1 MLNKVQKGISFCW
14 LTYHFSSFQRF
25 EIDFLS
31 TFYAWK
37 DCLCFIYTITSILD
51 PSNLSQTPDI
61 SSRLS
66 NQFVLYIVNLR
77 QIYPK
82 PLFYPQIPNDRSEYK
97 IEVIVYINTG
107 NKSKI
112 KRLYNTKLPVIDFSF
127 S

>member
-1 MLNKVQKGISFCW
+1 MNSRQLLSAHVYSRLTATVTASAAQQYGRKSF
-14 LTYHFSSFQRF
+14 
-25 EIDFLS
+25 
-31 TFYAWK
+31 
-37 DCLCFIYTITSILD
+37 YTITLILD

-97 IEVIVYINTG
+97 IEVMVYLH
-107 NKSKI
+107 SKAL
-112 KRLYNTKLPVIDFSF
+112 KTFEKES
-127 S
+127 

>member
-1 MLNKVQKGISFCW
+1 MHK
-14 LTYHFSSFQRF
+14 
-25 EIDFLS
+25 
-31 TFYAWK
+31 
-37 DCLCFIYTITSILD
+37 YTITSILD

-97 IEVIVYINTG
+97 IEVIVYMYDLEIG
-107 NKSKI
+107 LDPGFFHYK
-112 KRLYNTKLPVIDFSF
+112 YFSRIILLSEF
-127 S
+127 VYFAVNERF

>member
-1 MLNKVQKGISFCW
+1 MVKVEKFVAK
-14 LTYHFSSFQRF
+14 R
-25 EIDFLS
+25 
-31 TFYAWK
+31 
-37 DCLCFIYTITSILD
+37 YTITSILD

-97 IEVIVYINTG
+97 IEVMVYNFGISQG
-107 NKSKI
+107 AQ
-112 KRLYNTKLPVIDFSF
+112 KLPIKVQTKSLFY
-127 S
+127 

>member
-1 MLNKVQKGISFCW
+1 M
-14 LTYHFSSFQRF
+14 
-25 EIDFLS
+25 
-31 TFYAWK
+31 
-37 DCLCFIYTITSILD
+37 TSILD

-97 IEVIVYINTG
+97 IEVIVYKVLPSEMSI
-107 NKSKI
+107 
-112 KRLYNTKLPVIDFSF
+112 LVKLFPYQICDRRKEVLVI
-127 S
+127 

>member
-1 MLNKVQKGISFCW
+1 MQNIL
-14 LTYHFSSFQRF
+14 
-25 EIDFLS
+25 FLGEG
-31 TFYAWK
+31 TV
-37 DCLCFIYTITSILD
+37 YTITSILD

-97 IEVIVYINTG
+97 IEVIVYYEEMT
-107 NKSKI
+107 NKVY
-112 KRLYNTKLPVIDFSF
+112 L
-127 S
+127 